1 VKSIV
6 NLLVL
11 AALIA
16 AALAAGYW
24 WGSAK
29 PITSSANSPGAT
41 APARK
46 ILYYRNPMGQPDTS
60 PVPKKA
66 PDGMDYVPVYADEA
80 AAVVADKPKAKI
92 LFYRNPMGLPDTSP
106 VPKKDPMGMDYVPV
120 YEGGDQATSGPVVK
134 INPDKVQKLGVRTET
149 AELRELTRTV
159 QAVATIQASERQ
171 LHTVSPKFEGWIQK
185 LHVNTTGQ
193 LVRRGEP
200 LLEVYSPDLVTAQQE
215 YLIAWKGVQSVK
227 GASPEVEASMRTLV
241 DSALQRLR
249 NWDISEAELQ
259 RLQQEGKARQS
270 ITLRAQAS
278 GVVMEKRAVAG
289 MRFMPGEMLY
299 QIADLSSVWLLADV
313 FEQDLGLVRQGQ
325 SVKIRV
331 DAYPDKA
338 FTGKVTFIYPTVMPE
353 TRTAKVRIELPNPGG
368 LLKPA
373 MYARVEIASGRGRG
387 KVLAVPDSAVL
398 DTGTRQLVLVQR
410 GEGAF
415 EPRQVKLGMR
425 TDGYIEVL
433 DGVKV
438 GESVVVS
445 ANFLIDAESNLKAAL
460 SGFGQS
466 ANGSKSGEKEQV
478 RPGASVAAPVLA
490 NHRGEGSVE
499 AVDLARAT
507 VTLAHGPIASL
518 KWPAMTMDFRVKD
531 PALLRTLKPGQTI
544 AFDMIEESA
553 GEYIIVRVRP
563 AGAKPATAATP
574 TASDQGR
581 H

>member
-1 VKSIV
+1 MKAETAGASTADSGKKSE
-6 NLLVL
+6 
-11 AALIA
+11 
-16 AALAAGYW
+16 
-24 WGSAK
+24 
-29 PITSSANSPGAT
+29 
-41 APARK
+41 RK
-46 ILYYRNPMGQPDTS
+46 VLYYRNPMGQPDTS

-66 PDGMDYVPVYADEA
+66 PDGMDYVPVYADEE
-80 AAVVADKPKAKI
+80 VGVQADKPKGKI
-92 LFYRNPMGLPDTSP
+92 LYYRNPMGLPDTSP

-120 YEGGDQATSGPVVK
+120 YEGGEPAASGPAVK

-149 AELRELTRTV
+149 VELRELTRTI
-159 QAVATIQASERQ
+159 QAVATIQANERL
-171 LHTVSPKFEGWIQK
+171 LHTVSPRFEGWIQT
-185 LHVNTTGQ
+185 LYVNTTGQ

-215 YLIAWKGVQSVK
+215 YLIAWKGVQAVK
-227 GASPEVEASMRTLV
+227 SASSEVEASMRTLM

-325 SVKIRV
+325 SVKIKV
-331 DAYPDKA
+331 DAYPDQA
-338 FTGKVTFIYPTVMPE
+338 FTGNVTFIYPSVMPE
-353 TRTAKVRIELPNPGG
+353 TRTAKVRIELPNRGG

-415 EPRQVKLGMR
+415 EPRPVKLGMR

-433 DGVKV
+433 DGIKA

-466 ANGSKSGEKEQV
+466 GQGAKLGEKEQAK
-478 RPGASVAAPVLA
+478 PAATPAAPAASTEV
-490 NHRGEGSVE
+490 HKGEGTVRSLDRTKGE
-499 AVDLARAT
+499 
-507 VTLAHGPIASL
+507 VTLTHGQISSL
-518 KWPAMTMDFRVKD
+518 NWLGMTMDFRVSDK
-531 PALLRTLKPGQTI
+531 ALLQRVEPGQ
-544 AFDMIEESA
+544 AVEFDILQQ
-553 GEYIIVRVRP
+553 GPGQFVITRI
-563 AGAKPATAATP
+563 TP
-574 TASDQGR
+574 TAVQPVRRAPAAADHKGR
-581 H
+581 

>member
-1 VKSIV
+1 MKSIV
-6 NLLVL
+6 KLIVLV
-11 AALIA
+11 ALIA

-29 PITSSANSPGAT
+29 PMTSAANSPGAT
-41 APARK
+41 APVRK
-46 ILYYRNPMGQPDTS
+46 ILYYRNPMGQSDTS

-66 PDGMDYVPVYADEA
+66 PDGMDYVPVYADEDA
-80 AAVVADKPKAKI
+80 AARADKPKAKI
-92 LFYRNPMGLPDTSP
+92 LYYRNPMGLADTSP
-106 VPKKDPMGMDYVPV
+106 VPKKDSMGMDYVPV
-120 YEGGDQATSGPVVK
+120 YEGGEPAASGPVLK
-134 INPDKVQKLGVRTET
+134 INTDKVQKLGVRTET
-149 AELRELTRTV
+149 VELRELTRTV

-171 LHTVSPKFEGWIQK
+171 LYTVAPKFEGWIQK

-193 LVRRGEP
+193 VVRRGEP
-200 LLEVYSPDLVTAQQE
+200 LLEVYSPDLVNAQQE
-215 YLIAWKGVQSVK
+215 YLIAWKGMQAVK
-227 GASPEVEASMRTLV
+227 GASPEIEANMRTLM

-259 RLQQEGKARQS
+259 QLQQEGKARQS
-270 ITLRAQAS
+270 ITLRAQAN
-278 GVVMEKRAVAG
+278 GVVIEKKAVAG

-313 FEQDLGLVRQGQ
+313 FEQDLGLVRLGQ
-325 SVKIRV
+325 TVKIKV
-331 DAYPDKA
+331 DAYPDKV
-338 FTGKVTFIYPTVMPE
+338 FTGKLTFIYPTVTPE

-373 MYARVEIASGRGRG
+373 MYARAEIASGGGRA

-415 EPRQVKLGMR
+415 EPRPVKLGMR

-433 DGVKV
+433 NGVKA

-460 SGFGQS
+460 GSFGHS
-466 ANGSKSGEKEQV
+466 AHAAAPGEKVQTK
-478 RPGASVAAPVLA
+478 PGASVAAPA
-490 NHRGEGSVE
+490 TATHRGEGRIE
-499 AVDLARAT
+499 AVDPAGTKL
-507 VTLAHGPIASL
+507 TLAHGPIASL
-518 KWPAMTMDFRVKD
+518 KWPAMTMGFKVKD
-531 PALLRTLKPGQTI
+531 PALLRELKPGQKI
-544 AFDMIEESA
+544 AFDIIEEQA
-553 GEYIIVRVRP
+553 GEFVIVRVQP
-563 AGAKPATAATP
+563 AAASPAAT
-574 TASDQGR
+574 DHKG